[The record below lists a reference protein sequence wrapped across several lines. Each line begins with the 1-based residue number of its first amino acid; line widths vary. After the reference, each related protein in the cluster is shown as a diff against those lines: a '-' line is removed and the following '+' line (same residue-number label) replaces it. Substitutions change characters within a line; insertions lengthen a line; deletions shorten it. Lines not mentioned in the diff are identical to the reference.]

1 MRPSTLFRIIRGRV
15 EDVPIELSTPVIHQA
30 ILRAIDRATP
40 TGLSGDYLD
49 VGSGV
54 GKLLKLVAAR
64 YRVNCFACDYT
75 RELMRLPGQAVE
87 IVDLNREPLP
97 YPDNRF
103 ALVTCAETIEHLE
116 RYRETIREIYRVL
129 KPGGIAV
136 LSTPNI
142 LNFRSRLRYL
152 SFGFPSLFGPLSA
165 DEQEIHSP
173 AGHINPVA
181 WPYLAHALLRAG
193 FVDIELTVDK
203 YQRRSLWV
211 LLVLLSVQLAGWRA
225 YRRELKKYL
234 TINEKNDWIVRK
246 MNSFDVLLGRTLIVS
261 ARKPQ

>member
-1 MRPSTLFRIIRGRV
+1 V
-15 EDVPIELSTPVIHQA
+15 
-30 ILRAIDRATP
+30 
-40 TGLSGDYLD
+40 
-49 VGSGV
+49 
-54 GKLLKLVAAR
+54 
-64 YRVNCFACDYT
+64 
-75 RELMRLPGQAVE
+75 
-87 IVDLNREPLP
+87 
-97 YPDNRF
+97 
-103 ALVTCAETIEHLE
+103 
-116 RYRETIREIYRVL
+116 
-129 KPGGIAV
+129 
-136 LSTPNI
+136 
-142 LNFRSRLRYL
+142 
-152 SFGFPSLFGPLSA
+152 

-246 MNSFDVLLGRTLIVS
+246 MNSFDVLLGRTLIVR